1 MIPNNFKEW
10 AFSLSGCD
18 GGNIDADTWLCGIE
32 WGGGSKGDY
41 YTETLPKEIEN
52 GACTPKQ
59 NIYDWKDSI
68 TYPFG
73 RSFAKLYSAIDGE
86 NVENYSKFVSKKW
99 DGSEIF
105 KLNLYPIAFDSTD
118 SALWHTHRLKRIT
131 GFDEKHL
138 FQTWCFIN
146 RFPYF
151 SELRKEKH
159 PKLIVCTGVSY
170 LRDFFIF
177 FGGNSENSA
186 KIQYEDVSPSPGSKI
201 ENKRHFYWV
210 HLDHSTTLFVIPFFS
225 GSYGL
230 NSDYLLQKTGDRI
243 REIRAWHMH
252 NPEVTQ
258 DYVTTL

>member
-1 MIPNNFKEW
+1 MR
-10 AFSLSGCD
+10 
-18 GGNIDADTWLCGIE
+18 NI
-32 WGGGSKGDY
+32 
-41 YTETLPKEIEN
+41 
-52 GACTPKQ
+52 
-59 NIYDWKDSI
+59 
-68 TYPFG
+68 F
-73 RSFAKLYSAIDGE
+73 
-86 NVENYSKFVSKKW
+86 
-99 DGSEIF
+99 
-105 KLNLYPIAFDSTD
+105 
-118 SALWHTHRLKRIT
+118 
-131 GFDEKHL
+131 

-186 KIQYEDVSPSPGSKI
+186 TIQYEDVSPSPGSKI
-201 ENKRHFYWV
+201 ENKRRFYWV